1 MADSLTSY
9 VVSGAIGIAV
19 AYGVVTQ
26 SLVNIT
32 GLAGTIIGFIIPL
45 FAFVIVKALLGSR

>member
-1 MADSLTSY
+1 MNDNLTSY
-9 VVSGAIGIAV
+9 VVSGAIGLAV

-32 GLAGTIIGFIIPL
+32 GLGGTIVAFIIPL
-45 FAFVIVKALLGSR
+45 FAFVIVKTLLR

>member
-9 VVSGAIGIAV
+9 VVSGAIGLAV
-19 AYGVVTQ
+19 AYGVVNQ
-26 SLVNIT
+26 SLINIT

-45 FAFVIVKALLGSR
+45 FAFVIIKNLLASN